1 MQAKCDEEGEV
12 KKQQDAI
19 DKENEAIE

>member
-1 MQAKCDEEGEV
+1 MQSKCDEEGEV